1 MCAYAFYFGYD
12 LEGGQL
18 GFAGG
23 FIALNKV
30 LEYGYQVNRGVG
42 SPIVQLR
49 AVSITRSE
57 PDARMNGVVVAR

>member
-1 MCAYAFYFGYD
+1 MRAYAFYFGYD

-18 GFAGG
+18 GLAGG
-23 FIALNKV
+23 FIALDRV
-30 LEYGYQVNRGVG
+30 LEYSYQENRGVC

-57 PDARMNGVVVAR
+57 PDARTNGVVVAR

>member
-18 GFAGG
+18 GLAGG
-23 FIALNKV
+23 FIALNNV
-30 LEYGYQVNRGVG
+30 LEYSHQANRGVG

-49 AVSITRSE
+49 AVSMTRSE
-57 PDARMNGVVVAR
+57 PDARTSGVVIAR